1 MPPIISEVD
10 HNGSSA
16 FELTFQFESRKLLPF
31 RRPHE
36 IGTSTISN
44 KCENKRKQ
52 QDCCQREL
60 QSSGFSKSGYYLV
73 PSGITSVL
81 SERRNQ
87 FADERRSEVK
97 YQTLSITSNAT
108 NQLAGLL
115 RFGSTSCYHA
125 CVNYVES
132 SDPCPIQC
140 HSRGKQSK

>member
-81 SERRNQ
+81 SERPLKS
-87 FADERRSEVK
+87 ADQKTERCKMLNPEYSICRDQPIAGASPLRINVL
-97 YQTLSITSNAT
+97 LS
-108 NQLAGLL
+108 
-115 RFGSTSCYHA
+115 R
-125 CVNYVES
+125 V
-132 SDPCPIQC
+132 C
-140 HSRGKQSK
+140 HNRENCRKCNCAKG